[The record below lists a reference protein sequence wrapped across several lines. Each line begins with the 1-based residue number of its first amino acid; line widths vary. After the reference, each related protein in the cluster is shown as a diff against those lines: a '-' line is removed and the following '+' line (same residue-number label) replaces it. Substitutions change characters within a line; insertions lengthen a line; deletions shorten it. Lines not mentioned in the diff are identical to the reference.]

1 LNFANFSLIEANAS
15 SVKYRIFVLL
25 KTIRKMEARTKIAL
39 VTGGSRG
46 LGRNSAIKI
55 AQKGLDVIITYRS
68 NKEEADKVVAEI
80 QATGR
85 KAIAYQ
91 LDTKDVKSF
100 DSLIKT
106 VGDHLEEN
114 TGSRN
119 IDYLVNNAGTAL
131 YSPISEVTEEQLDDV
146 VDIHFKGVFFL
157 TQKFLPFI
165 NEGGGIINISSGL
178 ARFALPGSSVYGSVK
193 AGVEMLTKYMAKELG
208 SRKIKAN
215 VIAPGAIETD
225 FGGGRTRD
233 DKNVNDMISANT
245 ALGRAGLPDDIGG
258 VVAFLCT
265 EDARWI
271 TGQRIEASGGM
282 FL

>member
-1 LNFANFSLIEANAS
+1 
-15 SVKYRIFVLL
+15 
-25 KTIRKMEARTKIAL
+25 METRTKIAL

-46 LGRNSAIKI
+46 LGKNSAVKI

-68 NKEEADKVVAEI
+68 NKEEADKVVEEI
-80 QATGR
+80 RALGR

-91 LDTKDVKSF
+91 LNTKDIKSF
-100 DSLIKT
+100 DAFIKE

-119 IDYLVNNAGTAL
+119 IDYLINNAGTAL
-131 YSPISEVTEEQLDDV
+131 YSPITEVTEEQLDDM
-146 VDIHFKGVFFL
+146 VDIHFKGVFFF
-157 TQKFLPFI
+157 TQKFLPVM
-165 NEGGGIINISSGL
+165 NNGGGIINVSSGL
-178 ARFALPGSSVYGSVK
+178 ARFALPGSSVYGSMK

-208 SRKIKAN
+208 ARRIKAN
-215 VIAPGAIETD
+215 VVAPGAIETD

-233 DKNVNDMISANT
+233 DEHINAMIAGNT

-265 EDARWI
+265 DDARWI
-271 TGQRIEASGGM
+271 NAQRIEVSGGM
-282 FL
+282 FF